1 MDAGIE
7 AMKNMVKDLSTP
19 DNSKGASF
27 LSTDSES
34 RTNHVRGMIAQA
46 LKMPAFHS
54 KLSIQQLQSLRSFSQ
69 GEIGLMQVQVGDAPE
84 SNLGGV
90 VNLVQQTLEDYEH
103 DLAVVQKEEDEKV
116 DAYNKL
122 MKNLKEELA
131 TTKETLA
138 EQESVSGNSAKSL
151 ADAKVLREE
160 TQVEKKAD
168 EKVLVETQDACKL
181 KKDQFEARK
190 KLREEEIAGID
201 KALEILTS
209 DEAKKNFA
217 GSAKV
222 SFLQISDRSDQDARR
237 ELAYSSI
244 KDLAAKYKDVAMVEL
259 AIKVKRGHFD
269 KVIDIV
275 NKQIDMLRQEEQTD
289 EDHRDRCQ
297 KQLAENEALIQE
309 LTHVTGKHQ
318 TKVDRL
324 TSERD
329 DVKADHDV
337 LVKEIEE
344 SEKEIAERGQ
354 MRDEERADHLENLD
368 YDKKALATL
377 NDAIVSINAFFK
389 SNKIAIGLVQGQPK
403 KAPDAGFSDTKY
415 EGNQQATSGLLSLM
429 DMVRE
434 DMENEIEDTKKADV
448 DDQAQYEKDY
458 SAMKKKLDEQNKAKV
473 STEKNLADLNE
484 RISAETDK
492 RDETNTDNNAA
503 KDNLAALQ
511 KDCDWVKTNF
521 ASRRTKR
528 QAEIEGLVEAKAL
541 LAKGGVR

>member
-7 AMKNMVKDLSTP
+7 ALTNMVKDLSSP
-19 DNSKGASF
+19 DNAKAASF
-27 LSTDSES
+27 LSMDSES
-34 RTNHVRGMIAQA
+34 RTSQVRNIISKA
-46 LKMPAFHS
+46 LKLPAFHS
-54 KLSIQQLQSLRSFSQ
+54 KLSMKQLRSLQSFSQ
-69 GEIGLMQVQVGDAPE
+69 GDISLVQVQLGDAPD

-90 VNLVQQTLEDYEH
+90 ANLVQQTLEDYEH
-103 DLAVVQKEEDEKV
+103 DLSVVVKEENAKV
-116 DAYNKL
+116 DAYTKL
-122 MKNLKEELA
+122 MTQLTEELA
-131 TTKETLA
+131 SAKETLA

-244 KDLAAKYKDVAMVEL
+244 KDLAAKYKDVAMVQL
-259 AIKVKRGHFD
+259 AMKIQRGHFD

-275 NKQIDMLRQEEQTD
+275 NKQIEMLRAEEQTD

-309 LTHVTGKHQ
+309 LTHVFDKHQ
-318 TKVDRL
+318 TKIDRL
-324 TSERD
+324 TGERN
-329 DVKADHDV
+329 DVQADYDV

-344 SEKEIAERGQ
+344 SEKEIKERGE
-354 MRDEERADHLENLD
+354 MRDEERENHLIALQH
-368 YDKKALATL
+368 DKDALATL
-377 NDAIVSINAFFK
+377 NEAIVSINAFFK
-389 SNKIAIGLVQGQPK
+389 NNKISINLAQGQPK

-434 DMENEIEDTKKADV
+434 DMEKEIEDTKKADV
-448 DDQAQYEKDY
+448 EDQAQYEKDY
-458 SAMKKKLDEQNKAKV
+458 SAMKSKLDTQNKAKV
-473 STEKNLADLNE
+473 STERALADLNE
-484 RISAETDK
+484 RISAQTDS
-492 RDETNTDNNAA
+492 RDETNNDNNAA
-503 KDNLAALQ
+503 KDDKAALE
-511 KDCDWVKTNF
+511 KDCNWVKTNF
-521 ASRRTKR
+521 ASRRQKR
-528 QAEIEGLVEAKAL
+528 QAEIEGLVEAKGL